1 MTESTPITSRDTVWD
16 AVLFHLAYTDSTG
29 FKRSDLDLP
38 DNVSTNT
45 EKRTLQSMRAL
56 GWLKKESEQAHTWQ
70 PSDRLLFLAA
80 GLRHK
85 ENNTTQIWVV

>member
-1 MTESTPITSRDTVWD
+1 MTESTPITNRDTVWD
-16 AVLFHLAYTDSTG
+16 AVLFHLAYTDATG

-38 DNVSTNT
+38 GSVSTNT

-70 PSDRLLFLAA
+70 PGDRLLFLAA
-80 GLRHK
+80 VLRAQG
-85 ENNTTQIWVV
+85 E